1 MAGPEMSQT
10 VYAAAGHD
18 RENTAVPSDMVPAN
32 LAKAVAGVTFG
43 NMVEWFDFAIYSS
56 MSGIMAEVFFPASN
70 KLSQLVA
77 VYAAFAAGFLIRPLG
92 GFLFGPIGDG
102 YGRRTA
108 LVASISLMSIATL
121 CISVIPGY
129 RSVGIWAPVL
139 LVVMRLLQ
147 GLSTGGEY
155 GGSCIFIAEYSPD
168 NKRTYLTS
176 WLEFGNTTGFLIG
189 GLMVSGVTYCLGWER
204 MLAWGWR
211 VPFVLAGMMGVI
223 ALYIRMNVEETPVFR
238 HMQEEKS
245 HKPGKDQTIWTM
257 LTQEW
262 PNLLRSAGLVATF
275 NVTYYIVLGYTP
287 TYLANIAGYSPLFCS
302 NLSLAISLSLLVF
315 IPCFGWMGDY
325 ISRKKMLVMGCLCI
339 GGGAVPAFLAFQAHS
354 GLPVIGA
361 CMAVL
366 VTGMLCFHGTMPST
380 LPSLF
385 GSAVRYTCLA
395 VSYNISVS
403 LLGGTAP
410 LVNTWLIARTQY
422 ALVPAWYLVASA
434 MVGLIALWG
443 LRDRTGQP
451 MPA

>member
-1 MAGPEMSQT
+1 MTENMTPDSARVGTENPQEN
-10 VYAAAGHD
+10 AAGQHD
-18 RENTAVPSDMVPAN
+18 IGPRG

-56 MSGIMAEVFFPASN
+56 MSGVMAQVFFPVSN
-70 KLSQLVA
+70 KLSQLIA

-92 GFLFGPIGDG
+92 GFLFGPIGDK

-108 LVASISLMSIATL
+108 LVASIALMSIATF
-121 CISVIPGY
+121 CISAIPGY
-129 RSVGIWAPVL
+129 RSIGVWAPVL
-139 LVVMRLLQ
+139 LVGMRLLQ

-168 NKRTYLTS
+168 KKRTFLTS

-189 GLMVSGVTYCLGWER
+189 GLMVSGVTYCLGWEA
-204 MLAWGWR
+204 MLQWGWR
-211 VPFVLAGMMGVI
+211 VPFLLASMMGVI
-223 ALYIRMNVEETPVFR
+223 ALYIRMNVDETPVFR

-245 HKPGKDQTIWTM
+245 HKPTRQNPMWDIFKG
-257 LTQEW
+257 EW

-287 TYLANIAGYSPLFCS
+287 TYLANIAGYSQTFCS
-302 NLSLAISLSLLVF
+302 NLSLAISLCLLVF
-315 IPCFGWMGDY
+315 IPVFGWMGDY
-325 ISRKKMLVMGCLCI
+325 ISRKTMLLAGCLFI
-339 GGGAVPAFLAFQAHS
+339 GGGALPAFLAFQAHS
-354 GLPVIGA
+354 SVLVISA

-366 VTGMLCFHGTMPST
+366 ITGMLCFHGTMPAT

-395 VSYNISVS
+395 VSYNVSAS

-410 LVNTWLIARTQY
+410 LVNTWLIARTQD
-422 ALVPAWYLVASA
+422 ALVPAWYLVVCA
-434 MVGLIALWG
+434 VIGLMALWG
-443 LRDRTGQP
+443 LKDRTGQP